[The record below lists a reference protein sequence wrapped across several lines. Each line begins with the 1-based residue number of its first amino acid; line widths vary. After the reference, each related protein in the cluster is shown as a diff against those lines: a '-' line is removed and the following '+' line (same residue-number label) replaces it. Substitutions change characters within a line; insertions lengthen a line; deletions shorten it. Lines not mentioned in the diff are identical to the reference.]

1 VPVSDPGASTGPA
14 ARCREVAVDYES
26 AGGAVHALH
35 EVDATFARGQL
46 SVVAGPSG
54 SGKSSL
60 LRVLAGL
67 QRPRAGAVEVD
78 GTDLTRLRPRPL
90 RQLRR
95 RAMGVV
101 LQDPADNLLDY
112 LRADEQI
119 VLAAQLRGVDPAETP
134 ALLDT
139 VGLSDRAHHYPA
151 ELSGGEQ
158 QRLAF
163 AAAAVGQPVLLL
175 ADEPTAEL
183 DGVASADLVRT
194 MRGLVARGT
203 TLVVASHDAG
213 VIAAADAVVSL
224 RDGRVVAA

>member
-1 VPVSDPGASTGPA
+1 
-14 ARCREVAVDYES
+14 VAVDYES
-26 AGGAVHALH
+26 AGGVVHALH
-35 EVDATFARGQL
+35 DVDAAFVRGQL

-139 VGLSDRAHHYPA
+139 VGLGDRAHHYPA

>member
-1 VPVSDPGASTGPA
+1 
-14 ARCREVAVDYES
+14 
-26 AGGAVHALH
+26 
-35 EVDATFARGQL
+35 
-46 SVVAGPSG
+46 
-54 SGKSSL
+54 
-60 LRVLAGL
+60 
-67 QRPRAGAVEVD
+67 
-78 GTDLTRLRPRPL
+78 
-90 RQLRR
+90 
-95 RAMGVV
+95 MGVV